1 MPSRIAD
8 RAADSVRS
16 GAVKNPYLKQLT
28 RRLRA
33 RWSARTLGEHG
44 IAILAETKNGRLA
57 VPAGDFNVS
66 RSLLQNGEY
75 DWPQITWLKPLLDKN
90 SRLVFAG
97 AHIGAV
103 LIPLVNSAGTRAVV
117 AYEPSPRNFKLLAAN
132 LELNG
137 TQGVATI
144 NAALGERVGDIQFTE
159 NAINTGNSRVA
170 PTGGEITVKL
180 ATLDATL
187 PPDWNDVDLIV
198 MDTEGSEVAAMRGAP
213 RTLAKTR
220 NFYVEFSPEQL
231 REQGSSAVEFAET
244 VEKYFKSAYVFGAP
258 ILFLGPGKFTEYLK
272 ALQHSRSLLL
282 NILFTQDLEA
292 NPQRMM
298 STLAQAENRDG

>member
-1 MPSRIAD
+1 MPRSIAD
-8 RAADSVRS
+8 RPADSLRS
-16 GAVKNPYLKQLT
+16 GAVKNPYLKRLT
-28 RRLRA
+28 RRLRS

-75 DWPQITWLKPLLDKN
+75 DWPQITWLRPLLDKN

-103 LIPLVNSAGTRAVV
+103 LIPLVAAAGTQAVV
-117 AYEPSPRNFKLLAAN
+117 AYEPSPRNFRLLATN

-137 TQGVATI
+137 TLGVMTI
-144 NAALGERVGDIQFTE
+144 NAALGEKIGDIQFTE
-159 NAINTGNSRVA
+159 NAINTGNSRIA
-170 PTGGEITVKL
+170 PAGGEITVKL

-187 PPDWNDVDLIV
+187 PGTWDWVDLIV

-213 RTLAKTR
+213 RTLARTR

-244 VEKYFKSAYVFGAP
+244 VAKYFKSAYVFGAP
-258 ILFLGPGKFTEYLK
+258 ILFLGPGKFVDYLK
-272 ALQHSRSLLL
+272 AFQDSRSLLL
-282 NILFTQDLEA
+282 NILFTQDLQA

-298 STLAQAENRDG
+298 STLAETDT

>member
-1 MPSRIAD
+1 
-8 RAADSVRS
+8 
-16 GAVKNPYLKQLT
+16 VKNPYLKRLT
-28 RRLRA
+28 RRLRG
-33 RWSARTLGEHG
+33 RWRTRTLGEHG
-44 IAILAETKNGRLA
+44 MAILAETKNGRLA

-75 DWPQITWLKPLLDKN
+75 DWPQITWLKPLLDAN

-103 LIPLVNSAGTRAVV
+103 LIPLVNGAATHSVV
-117 AYEPSPRNFKLLAAN
+117 AYEPSPRNFKLLAVN
-132 LELNG
+132 LRLNG
-137 TQGVATI
+137 TEGVVTV
-144 NAALGERVGDIQFTE
+144 NAALGERAGDIQFTE

-170 PTGGEITVKL
+170 PAGGELTVKL

-187 PPDWNDVDLIV
+187 PREWNRVDLIV

-213 RTLAKTR
+213 STLAKTK
-220 NFYVEFSPEQL
+220 NLYVEFSPEQL

-258 ILFLGPGKFTEYLK
+258 ILFLGPGKFSDYLK
-272 ALQHSRSLLL
+272 GLQHSRSLLL
-282 NILFTQDLEA
+282 NILFTQDVEA

-298 STLAQAENRDG
+298 STLARAAN